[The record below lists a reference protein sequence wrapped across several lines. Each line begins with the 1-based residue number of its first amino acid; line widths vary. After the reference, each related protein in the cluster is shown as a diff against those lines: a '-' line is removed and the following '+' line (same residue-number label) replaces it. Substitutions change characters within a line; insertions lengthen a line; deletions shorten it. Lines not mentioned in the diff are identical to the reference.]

1 MKDRD
6 EFLPYRIR
14 GITEISEDV
23 RIFELEGSAK
33 VRPGNFVI
41 LWIPGVSERPFSL
54 VDNSPI
60 RIMIRR
66 VGGDI
71 SFTSSIFRKKAG
83 DTIFMRGPYGNSFL
97 DFYDSGKPACL
108 VAGGIGIA
116 PLAFLAKHANPK
128 KTKVL
133 LGSRTEREAIPCSK
147 LLGSLDVMVST
158 DDGSFGRKGFVTDLI
173 DECKIK
179 KGTMFFICGPEK
191 MAVATAEKAMKY
203 TEPGNIILSVERYMK
218 CLGYGICGHCEIR
231 GGDGRTYLT
240 CSDGPVFTY
249 HQMRGG
255 DLGLSRRTRSGARVS
270 V

>member
-6 EFLPYRIR
+6 EFLPYRIA

-33 VRPGNFVI
+33 VRPGNFVV

-54 VDNSPI
+54 VDNSPL

-66 VGGDI
+66 IGEEK
-71 SFTSSIFRKKAG
+71 SFTSSMFRKKEG
-83 DTIFMRGPYGNSFL
+83 EKVFMRGPYGNSFL
-97 DFYDSGKPACL
+97 DFYDKEKPSCL

-116 PLAFLAKHANPK
+116 PLAFLAKHVNPK
-128 KTKVL
+128 NTKVL
-133 LGSRTEREAIPCSK
+133 LGARTEKEALPCSR
-147 LLGSLDVMVST
+147 LLGSLDVTVST
-158 DDGSFGRKGFVTDLI
+158 DDGSFGKKGFVTELI
-173 DECKIK
+173 DECRIR
-179 KGTMFFICGPEK
+179 KGTRFFICGPEK
-191 MAVATAEKAMKY
+191 MVVAAAEKAMKL

-218 CLGYGICGHCEIR
+218 CLGYGICGHCEIM
-231 GGDGRTYLT
+231 GGDGRTFLT

-249 HQMRGG
+249 HQLRGG
-255 DLGLSRRTRSGARVS
+255 DLGLSKRTKSGMRVS

>member
-14 GITEISEDV
+14 EITEVSDDV
-23 RIFELEGSAK
+23 KIFELEGSAK
-33 VRPGNFVI
+33 VRPGNFVV

-54 VDNSPI
+54 VDSSPI

-66 VGGDI
+66 VGGEN
-71 SFTSSIFRKKAG
+71 SFTSSIFRKRVGEK
-83 DTIFMRGPYGNSFL
+83 IFMRGPYGNSFL
-97 DFYDSGKPACL
+97 DFYDKDKPSCL

-116 PLAFLAKHANPK
+116 PLAFLARYTNPK

-133 LGSRTEREAIPCSK
+133 LGARSEREALPCSK
-147 LLGSLDVMVST
+147 LLGSMDVTVST

-173 DECKIK
+173 DESGIR
-179 KGTMFFICGPEK
+179 KGTRFFICGPEK
-191 MAVATAEKAMKY
+191 MAVAAAEKAMKY
-203 TEPGNIILSVERYMK
+203 TEPGNIILAVERYMK

-249 HQMRGG
+249 HQLRGG
-255 DLGLSRRTRSGARVS
+255 DLGLSKRTRSGTRVS